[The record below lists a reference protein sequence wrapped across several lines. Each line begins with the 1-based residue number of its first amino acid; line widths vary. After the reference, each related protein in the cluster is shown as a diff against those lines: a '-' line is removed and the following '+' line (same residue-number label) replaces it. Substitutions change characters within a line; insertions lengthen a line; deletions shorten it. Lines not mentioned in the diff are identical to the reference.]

1 MRIVIA
7 KKLLSSVGGSEAQAR
22 ALARA
27 LHERHHEVTLVGLSP
42 AWRRP
47 GIPAEVYAAPSGP
60 VEVFIDGVRSLF
72 IPARFGWPGSA
83 IDGIF
88 PTALVDDEQLDHAL
102 AGAEAV
108 HSIAPEWAMPLEQ
121 AAPAAGA
128 AFVET
133 PLVHPGQRPSAPSTA
148 EPAPY

>member
-1 MRIVIA
+1 MPTLTPARRSPRFRDAMRVVIA

-27 LHERHHEVTLVGLSP
+27 LHERHHQVTLVGLRP

-60 VEVFIDGVRSLF
+60 VEVFVDGVRYLF

-88 PTALVDDEQLDHAL
+88 PTSL
-102 AGAEAV
+102 
-108 HSIAPEWAMPLEQ
+108 
-121 AAPAAGA
+121 
-128 AFVET
+128 
-133 PLVHPGQRPSAPSTA
+133 
-148 EPAPY
+148 

>member
-27 LHERHHEVTLVGLSP
+27 LHERHHEVALVGLRA

-60 VEVFIDGVRSLF
+60 VEVFIDGVRYLF
-72 IPARFGWPGSA
+72 IRARCGWPGSA
-83 IDGIF
+83 IDGIL
-88 PTALVDDEQLDHAL
+88 PRALVDEEQLGHAL
-102 AGAEAV
+102 AGADVV
-108 HSIAPEWAMPLEQ
+108 HSIAREWATPLE
-121 AAPAAGA
+121 
-128 AFVET
+128 
-133 PLVHPGQRPSAPSTA
+133 GQRARLALRSWKRRSSIRGSASRVTA
-148 EPAPY
+148 RQ